1 MSGSEEDEDGE
12 DMSWISW
19 FVGLKGNE
27 FFCEVEEE
35 YIQDDFNLTGL
46 SSLVRALGPRRVEQ
60 AGCGCGGRSLA
71 KRADVGGVSRKSAA
85 EGVREEGVRGVEGDD
100 LGGAVSVWLT
110 SGALL

>member
-60 AGCGCGGRSLA
+60 AGCGSLA
-71 KRADVGGVSRKSAA
+71 ETADVGGVSRNSAA